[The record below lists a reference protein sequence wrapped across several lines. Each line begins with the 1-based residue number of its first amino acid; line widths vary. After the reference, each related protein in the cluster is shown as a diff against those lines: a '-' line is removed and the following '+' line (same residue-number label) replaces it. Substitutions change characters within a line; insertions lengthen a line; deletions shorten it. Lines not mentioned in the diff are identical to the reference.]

1 MKYLSW
7 TGLQHFYDRYI
18 SPLKEVARTGRYDD
32 LIEKPEIVN
41 NTTTEKL
48 EREVPYNL

>member
-7 TGLQHFYDRYI
+7 TGLQHFYAKYI
-18 SPLKEVARTGRYDD
+18 EPIKEVARTGKYED

-41 NTTTEKL
+41 NC
-48 EREVPYNL
+48 YSAN